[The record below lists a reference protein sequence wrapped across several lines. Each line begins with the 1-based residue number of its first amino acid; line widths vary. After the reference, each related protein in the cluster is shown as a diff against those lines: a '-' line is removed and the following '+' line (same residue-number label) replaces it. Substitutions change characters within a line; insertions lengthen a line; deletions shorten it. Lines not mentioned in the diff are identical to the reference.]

1 VIRPEDLPE
10 FDRPP
15 LNEVVIGV
23 QFAPARGYSQ
33 IRAGEVW
40 SLFKSDFPIV
50 EEHPPLAPT
59 FELFGRPLPP
69 QASAPFVVTGA
80 FHNRFWFLTPGKEE
94 LIQFQPDRLLHNW
107 RKVRDE
113 NNEYPRYER
122 MIEKFERELRQLDAY
137 FTTLSSQPLAINQ
150 CEISYI
156 NHIPCDP
163 ERGCVAEQWFQ
174 FLHFGERNIEDFAVS
189 FRRIVPADDGR
200 PIGRLTCEATTALA
214 LPSQPLISLTLTARG
229 APDKPGIPAALAFL
243 ARGREIVVRTF
254 TEITTESAHQAWQ
267 RSR

>member
-1 VIRPEDLPE
+1 VSRPEDLPE

-15 LNEVVIGV
+15 LNEVIIGV
-23 QFAPARGYSQ
+23 QFAPARGYTQ

-50 EEHPPLAPT
+50 EEHPPLVPS
-59 FELFGRPLPP
+59 FEIFGRPESLQPSVQFVAGPP
-69 QASAPFVVTGA
+69 HT
-80 FHNRFWFLTPGKEE
+80 RFWFLTTGKEE
-94 LIQFQPDRLLHNW
+94 LIQFQPDRILHNW
-107 RKVRDE
+107 RKVRVE

-137 FTTLSSQPLAINQ
+137 FVTLSSQSLAINQ

-163 ERGCVAEQWFQ
+163 ERGCVAEEWFR
-174 FLHFGERNIEDFAVS
+174 FLLFDEPNVEDFAAS
-189 FRRIVPADDGR
+189 FRRVIPADDGR
-200 PIGRLTCEATTALA
+200 PIGRLTCEAATALA
-214 LPSQPLISLTLTARG
+214 LPSQRLIRLTLTVRG
-229 APDKPGIPAALAFL
+229 APERPDIPAALAFL

-254 TEITTESAHQAWQ
+254 TEITTESAHQVWQ